1 MQVEDYFYCILQLKF
16 FSHETSNFY
25 FAKISRMTAYENKFN
40 HAIQNTFFAKLPL
53 HEQEFIRQHALALK
67 FTHQELKQIIDIARD
82 LEMWNEKRII
92 EIFPEHPQK
101 KVVFTRLKEAYE
113 AIRNAPNSYKN
124 FELKNVPKEQKYSF
138 KTQPKEGFGLGLCP
152 VASEKTRCCNLLTL
166 DAVES
171 CGFDCSYCSIQSF
184 YKQNTITFDSGFKEK
199 LLGLNLDP
207 NKTYH
212 IGTGQSS
219 DSLMWGNREGILDAL
234 FLFAANN
241 PNVILEFKTKSD
253 NISYFLENEVPK
265 NILCTWSLN
274 TQTIIDNEEHLTASL
289 EKRIHVARK
298 LADKGVKVGFHFH
311 PIVEYDNY
319 LDEYQ
324 ALYKKLLLRFQPKEV
339 ALVSF
344 GTLTFIKPVIKQ
356 LRGREFRT
364 KITQIPHEDASGKTS
379 YPHATKVAMFSSAY
393 EAFKPWHPKGSS
405 FEADT
410 EVFFYLCMEEHAMW
424 RETFGYQYATNNDF
438 ERAMLYAYSQKI
450 TQDYLY

>member
-1 MQVEDYFYCILQLKF
+1 MNEYTDKF
-16 FSHETSNFY
+16 S
-25 FAKISRMTAYENKFN
+25 K
-40 HAIQNTFFAKLPL
+40 AIANTFFTKLPSE
-53 HEQEFIRQHALALK
+53 EQKFIKDKSFLFR
-67 FTHQELKQIIDIARD
+67 FTYQELKQITDMARD
-82 LEMWNEKRII
+82 LGMWNEKSII
-92 EIFPEHPQK
+92 EIFPDHTQK
-101 KVVFTRLKEAYE
+101 KVVFTRLREAYE
-113 AIRNAPNSYKN
+113 DIRNAPNSYKN
-124 FELKNVPKEQKYSF
+124 FELKNVPKEQKYTF

-184 YKQNTITFDSGFKEK
+184 YNQNTITFDSGFKDK
-199 LLGLNLDP
+199 LLGLNLDQ

-234 FLFAANN
+234 FLFAKNN

-253 NISYFLENEVPK
+253 NVKYFLENEVPK

-289 EKRIHVARK
+289 EKRINAARK
-298 LADKGVKVGFHFH
+298 IADKGVKVGFHFH
-311 PIVEYDNY
+311 PIVEYENY

-324 ALYKKLLLRFQPKEV
+324 GVYEQLILKFQAQEV

-356 LRGREFRT
+356 LREREFRT

-379 YPHATKVAMFSSAY
+379 YPHETKVAMFKSAY
-393 EAFKPWHPKGSS
+393 ENFKPWHQN
-405 FEADT
+405 
-410 EVFFYLCMEEHAMW
+410 VFFYLCMEEHSMW
-424 RETFGYQYATNNDF
+424 KEAFGYQYATNNDF

-450 TQDYLY
+450 GQDYLM